1 MAQFVIFYIGGK
13 EPESPEAGQA
23 HFARWQQWLG
33 DLGPAVVNPGQP
45 LKGSKT
51 ISNGKVT
58 DTPKMRATT
67 GWTIVEAADQDAAL
81 KIAADCPFTEMGD
94 LEVAELQ
101 QMNM

>member
-1 MAQFVIFYIGGK
+1 MPQFVIFYIGGK

-23 HFARWQQWLG
+23 HFARWQKWLS
-33 DLGPAVVNPGQP
+33 DLGEAVVNPGQP
-45 LKGSKT
+45 LKNSKT
-51 ISNGKVT
+51 LSGGKVS

-67 GWTIVEAADQDAAL
+67 GWTIVEAADLDAAL

-101 QMNM
+101 SMTM